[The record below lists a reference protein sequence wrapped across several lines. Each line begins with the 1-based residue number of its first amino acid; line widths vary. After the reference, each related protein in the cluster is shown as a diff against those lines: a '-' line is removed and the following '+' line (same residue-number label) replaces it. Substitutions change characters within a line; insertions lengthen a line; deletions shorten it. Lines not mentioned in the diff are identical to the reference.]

1 MRRALEELQDRVHEL
16 TRDDQAKALAGGALE
31 RALQQKSALLDQV
44 PGESVFAVLQGPSV
58 IAKHHPSII
67 VVLISCWSI

>member
-44 PGESVFAVLQGPSV
+44 PGKCLIAVLKEPNVTASDPLNTLV
-58 IAKHHPSII
+58 
-67 VVLISCWSI
+67 